1 MTEKRKLEPSVLLYP
16 TPVVLATSVNVKGE
30 PNVCTL
36 AWTGVLC
43 SNPPQIGISIRP
55 SRYSHGLI
63 EETEEYVANIPTVD
77 TVEETDYCGMVTGKK
92 IDKFQKT
99 NFTPVPAE
107 KVKPPLIKE
116 CPINLECKVES
127 VHDLGSHDLFIGEIV
142 NVDVSKDVMKSPTD
156 IDFEKLKPIT
166 WNPIS
171 REYYNLGDAIGEYG
185 FSQR

>member
-1 MTEKRKLEPSVLLYP
+1 MLLYP
-16 TPVVLATSVNVKGE
+16 TPVVLATSVNEKKK

-43 SNPPQIGISIRP
+43 SNPPQMGISIRP

-63 EETEEYVANIPTVD
+63 EETGEYVANIPAAD
-77 TVEETDYCGMVTGKK
+77 IVEETDYCGMVTGEKV
-92 IDKFQKT
+92 DKFKIT
-99 NFTPVPAE
+99 TLTPVPAE
-107 KVKPPLIKE
+107 RVKPPLIKE
-116 CPINLECKVES
+116 CPINLECKVGE
-127 VHDLGSHDLFIGEIV
+127 VRNLGSHDLFIGEIV
-142 NVDVSKDVMKSPTD
+142 NVDIDKDVMKSSDD

-171 REYYNLGDAIGEYG
+171 GEYYNLGEAIGEYG